1 MQNESGS
8 FTIRKG
14 DRLLDHDVIIIG
26 SGHNGLVAAFY
37 LARAGK
43 RVLIVE
49 AREVIGGCCVTEEL
63 IPGFRF
69 STCAQVV
76 WALRPKIIREM
87 DLYER
92 GLTVDN
98 KQSLRLL
105 PDGRYLYASQPPA
118 SAASDED
125 MTAFQSEIAKFSQA
139 DAQAFPRWQEFW
151 SRISRILGPYLLQS
165 PPRRHELHA
174 HCSDP
179 ADERA
184 LDAVLSTSI
193 ADLADQFFESD
204 LMRDRGAAAPDIG
217 IGHDVGTGLLQ
228 SIWFTLG
235 TYSETDEGVPNGYV
249 RGGMGQITT
258 LMGEAVRELGVEI
271 LTGAPV
277 ARIVMEEGRA
287 RGVELVSGE
296 QIGASTVISNADP
309 KRTLLQLVDPMH
321 LDVRFLNR
329 VHGLQTEVGT
339 CLKFHCALSEFPEY
353 HIGPGLTEEQLRRA
367 VLNIEP
373 SREYR
378 EAAWQAASQGELP
391 DAPIVQAY
399 TPSIYDPSL
408 APPGRYT
415 WSAYIYFVP
424 VRLRQGTWDD
434 RREEVA
440 ERLFK
445 LMDLYASNF
454 SRSVL
459 DYVLLTPADLEQ
471 RMYLTDGNIHHV
483 DGSSTQ
489 LLWQRPL
496 EELAHYRTPIQD
508 LYLCGAGMH
517 PWGEVSGGPGHNAAH
532 VVLSDLQ

>member
-1 MQNESGS
+1 M
-8 FTIRKG
+8 
-14 DRLLDHDVIIIG
+14 DHEVIIIG

-49 AREVIGGCCVTEEL
+49 AREIIGGCCVTEEL

-69 STCAQVV
+69 STCAQLV
-76 WALRPKIIREM
+76 WALRPKIIQDM

-92 GLTVDN
+92 GLAIDN

-118 SAASDED
+118 RAALDED
-125 MTAFQSEIAKFSQA
+125 MTVFQSEISKFSQA
-139 DAQAFPRWQEFW
+139 DAKAYPRWQEFW
-151 SRISRILGPYLLQS
+151 SRISRILGPYLLQ
-165 PPRRHELHA
+165 PPPHRHELYA

-179 ADERA
+179 ADQRA
-184 LDAVLSTSI
+184 LELVLTTSV

-204 LMRDRGAAAPDIG
+204 LMRDAAAAAPDIG
-217 IGHDVGTGLLQ
+217 TGHDVGTGLLQ

-235 TYSETDEGVPNGYV
+235 TYSETGETVPNGYV

-258 LMGEAVRELGVEI
+258 LMGEAIRELGVEI
-271 LTGAPV
+271 RTGARV
-277 ARIVMEEGRA
+277 ARIVVEEGQA
-287 RGVELVSGE
+287 RGIELVSGE
-296 QIGASTVISNADP
+296 QIGAGTVISNTDP
-309 KRTLLQLVDPMH
+309 KRTLLQFVDPMH

-329 VHGLQTEVGT
+329 VHGLQTEVAT
-339 CLKFHCALSEFPEY
+339 CLKLHCALSEFPEY
-353 HIGPGLTEEQLRRA
+353 HIAPGLTEEQLRRA

-378 EAAWQAASQGELP
+378 EAAWHAAEQGELP

-399 TPSIYDPSL
+399 IPSIYDPSL

-424 VRLRQGTWDD
+424 VRLSRSTWDD

-445 LMDLYASNF
+445 LMDHYASNF

-459 DYVLLTPADLEQ
+459 DYALFTPSDLEQ

-496 EELAHYRTPIQD
+496 EELAHYRTPIQN

-517 PWGEVSGGPGHNAAH
+517 PWGEVSGSPGYNAAH
-532 VVLSDLQ
+532 VVLSDLK